1 MIDFNN
7 ASFMKLNNASV
18 QDAAKLLDG
27 VIIPGEAIISAF
39 KGIRDWVVFTDKRVI
54 AVNVQGMT
62 GKKRDFTSLPYSHI
76 QAYSV
81 ETAGHFDLDAELE
94 MWFSGLG
101 KVKLEFASGVDIRAI
116 GQFIAGRIL

>member
-7 ASFMKLNNASV
+7 SSFVKMGAANP
-18 QDAAKLLDG
+18 QDAFKLLDG
-27 VIIPGEAIISAF
+27 VLLPDETIESAF
-39 KGIRDWVVFTDKRVI
+39 KGIRDWVVFTDRRLI
-54 AVNVQGMT
+54 TVNVQGMT

-81 ETAGHFDLDAELE
+81 ETAGHFDLDSELE

-101 KVKLEFASGVDIRAI
+101 KVKLEFTNGVDIRAI
-116 GQFIAGRIL
+116 SQLIASKIF

>member
-1 MIDFNN
+1 M
-7 ASFMKLNNASV
+7 
-18 QDAAKLLDG
+18 
-27 VIIPGEAIISAF
+27 EAIISAF

-81 ETAGHFDLDAELE
+81 ETAGRFDLDAELE